1 MRKGIRGMKGAVL
14 METIQKENRP
24 SATHTRLLMNAAGR
38 WLMLNCKELGEL
50 ILYFFSNDFLLTL
63 EKKNSRKEKI
73 PSPAEFTKMAESIR
87 HFFPN
92 TGNSVCLLN
101 PTRF

>member
-63 EKKNSRKEKI
+63 EKKIVGKKSSRAQRSSRKWPNLLGIFSRTRE
-73 PSPAEFTKMAESIR
+73 IR
-87 HFFPN
+87 Y
-92 TGNSVCLLN
+92 VY
-101 PTRF
+101 